1 MDLTPPLRT
10 PNQIA
15 SRIAELEAEVGRLKE
30 SQQEGTAPGGAVTTP
45 PTGPTASVEEVE
57 KTRGE
62 NAQLVAKMR
71 EILVRYKVNSVL
83 STIAKGVGTM

>member
-1 MDLTPPLRT
+1 VPWSWSVSIDLTPLCVHT
-10 PNQIA
+10 NKIA
-15 SRIAELEAEVGRLKE
+15 SHIAELEAEVGRLKE

-57 KTRGE
+57 KTRAE

-71 EILVRYKVNSVL
+71 EILVRYKVH
-83 STIAKGVGTM
+83 K